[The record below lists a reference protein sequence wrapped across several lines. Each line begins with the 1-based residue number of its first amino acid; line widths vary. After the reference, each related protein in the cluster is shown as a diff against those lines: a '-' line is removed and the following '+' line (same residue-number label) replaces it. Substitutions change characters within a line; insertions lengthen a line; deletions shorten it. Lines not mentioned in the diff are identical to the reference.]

1 MVVQLRLLSG
11 RARLG
16 SLIKHFSPA
25 NDGICELCFE
35 EVEDIYHFLQTRCP
49 ALKTQ
54 ANVLREYIKT
64 TLMPSKL
71 CSDIFV
77 SICKNAK
84 DDPKLWL
91 QYVLD
96 CSALPSIIAASQQ
109 DNSVLPLMFKAT
121 RTYCYSLHRTRLK
134 LLGRWT
140 P

>member
-1 MVVQLRLLSG
+1 MGAARTLLGQMGVMVQKMMETVVDYMFRNLFPYQISCRSESSKLKLG
-11 RARLG
+11 R
-16 SLIKHFSPA
+16 I
-25 NDGICELCFE
+25 
-35 EVEDIYHFLQTRCP
+35 
-49 ALKTQ
+49 
-54 ANVLREYIKT
+54 REYIKT

-134 LLGRWT
+134 LFGRWS